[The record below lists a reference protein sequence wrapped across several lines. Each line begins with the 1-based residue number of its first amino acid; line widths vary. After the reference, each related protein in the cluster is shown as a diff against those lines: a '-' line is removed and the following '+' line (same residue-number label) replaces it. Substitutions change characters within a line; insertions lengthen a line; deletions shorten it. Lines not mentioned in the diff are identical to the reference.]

1 MTYKLIC
8 NVNTYKCCMMMDD
21 VLYVFEGANEFY
33 KAKTSD
39 ATSMSIISNYK
50 LKAEVKKIL

>member
-1 MTYKLIC
+1 
-8 NVNTYKCCMMMDD
+8 MMMDD